1 MANTIIIGNIEAS
14 AVMIGNSAVS
24 AVYIGSSKIYP
35 SVPVDYSTQYL
46 TFKVIKGGN
55 ITIKASNANV
65 AKTIQ
70 YSTDNGSTWTS
81 LTTSTTAQ
89 ELGGALSV
97 GDKILVKG
105 TNTAYGTNSYYNSF
119 GGTAKVNVYGNIMS
133 LIYGDS
139 FEKNKTLTDSYTFK
153 RLFYSYAN
161 LLTADNLILPATT
174 LASNCYN
181 GMFYDCTSLTT
192 SPELPATTL
201 AGNCYAYMFSGTNV
215 LPDCSNIDFTSNSVV
230 SSGGLISLFAG
241 TKVTD
246 SDLDRLLPKNTNGKY
261 YLPATTLAVS
271 CYSYMFQNCRSLTTA
286 PELPATT
293 LTNYCYSYM
302 FQGCTSLTTAPELP
316 ATTLASNCYNYM
328 FQNCTALT
336 TAPSVLPAT
345 TLTNYC
351 YQNMFRGCT
360 SLETAPELPAT
371 KLATYCYN
379 SMFYGCTSLVTAP
392 TLPATTLATYCYRY
406 MFYSCS
412 SLNYIKCL
420 ATDISATNCTSS
432 WLKGVAA
439 SGTFVK
445 NASMTSWTRGVN
457 GIPTGWTVQNDGAT
471 TDNWVLVNNTFD
483 KPRKIKVDY
492 SLIEDDNSIIRND
505 YKLSFQAAPW
515 TIVYLNEETIYNFV
529 EQYGWDEELLMNNF
543 LNMVGVVDDYGE
555 LAAILED
562 GVEYTQIGYT
572 SITEMD
578 YIQAIGTQDNH
589 YLYAT
594 E

>member
-1 MANTIIIGNIEAS
+1 MIGNIEAS

-24 AVYIGSSKIYP
+24 VYIGSTKIYP

-89 ELGGALSV
+89 ELGGTLNV
-97 GDKILVKG
+97 GDKVLVKG
-105 TNTAYGTNSYYNSF
+105 TNTTYGTSSNYNTF
-119 GGTAKVNVYGNIMS
+119 GGTAKVKVYGNIMS
-133 LIYGDS
+133 LISGDS
-139 FEKNKTLTDSYTFK
+139 FENNKTLTDRYTFK
-153 RLFYSYAN
+153 RLFYGYTN
-161 LLTADNLILPATT
+161 LLSADNLILPATT
-174 LASNCYN
+174 LAGNCYN

-192 SPELPATTL
+192 APELPATTL

-261 YLPATTLAVS
+261 YLPATKLAVS

-286 PELPATT
+286 PELPATK
-293 LTNYCYSYM
+293 LANYCYSYM
-302 FQGCTSLTTAPELP
+302 FQNCTSLETAPTLSATTLASNCYNNMFANCTSLETAPKLPATTLTNYCYAYMFQGCTKLTSAPELP
-316 ATTLASNCYNYM
+316 ATTLASNCY
-328 FQNCTALT
+328 
-336 TAPSVLPAT
+336 
-345 TLTNYC
+345 
-351 YQNMFRGCT
+351 
-360 SLETAPELPAT
+360 
-371 KLATYCYN
+371 
-379 SMFYGCTSLVTAP
+379 
-392 TLPATTLATYCYRY
+392 RY
-406 MFYSCS
+406 IFNSCS

-420 ATDISATNCTSS
+420 ATNISATNCTSNWVS
-432 WLKGVAA
+432 EV
-439 SGTFVK
+439 SPRGTFVK
-445 NASMTSWTRGVN
+445 AASMTSWTTGTS
-457 GIPTGWTVQNDGAT
+457 GIPIGWTVQNDGAT
-471 TDNWVLVNNTFD
+471 TDNWALVNNTFD
-483 KPRKIKVDY
+483 NPRKIKVDY
-492 SLIEDDNSIIRND
+492 SLIEDDNTQIRTD
-505 YKLSFQAAPW
+505 YELEFTAKPW
-515 TIVYLNEETIYNFV
+515 TIVYLNEPTIDYFV
-529 EQYGWDEELLMNNF
+529 EQYNWDQEMVMNDF
-543 LNMVGVVDDYGE
+543 LNMVGVVDGGGE

-562 GVEYTQIGYT
+562 GVEYTQINLT

-578 YIQAIGTQDNH
+578 YIQAIGAENNP

>member
-1 MANTIIIGNIEAS
+1 MANTINIGNIEAS

-55 ITIKASNANV
+55 ITIKASKANV

-89 ELGGALSV
+89 ELGGTLNV
-97 GDKILVKG
+97 GDKVLVKG
-105 TNTAYGTNSYYNSF
+105 TNTTYGTNSYYNTF

-133 LIYGDS
+133 LIYGDN
-139 FEKNKTLTDSYTFK
+139 FVDKKTLADRYTFK
-153 RLFYSYAN
+153 RLFYSHAN
-161 LLTADNLILPATT
+161 LLSAENLILPATT

-181 GMFYDCTSLTT
+181 GMFYDCTSLVNA
-192 SPELPATTL
+192 PELPATTL

-271 CYSYMFQNCRSLTTA
+271 CYSYMFQNCRNLTTA

-302 FQGCTSLTTAPELP
+302 FQNCTSLTTAPELP
-316 ATTLASNCYNYM
+316 ATTLASNCYNSM
-328 FQNCTALT
+328 FT
-336 TAPSVLPAT
+336 
-345 TLTNYC
+345 
-351 YQNMFRGCT
+351 GCT
-360 SLETAPELPAT
+360 SLTSAPELPVTTLANYCYAHMFNGCTSLTTAPELPAT
-371 KLATYCYN
+371 KLASSCY
-379 SMFYGCTSLVTAP
+379 SYMFQGCTN
-392 TLPATTLATYCYRY
+392 
-406 MFYSCS
+406 
-412 SLNYIKCL
+412 LNYIKCL
-420 ATDISATNCTSS
+420 ATDISARNCTSS
-432 WLKGVAA
+432 WLTGVAS

-445 NASMTSWTRGVN
+445 AASMTSWTNSVN

-483 KPRKIKVDY
+483 YPRKIKVDY
-492 SLIEDDNSIIRND
+492 SLIEDDNTKIRSD
-505 YKLSFQAAPW
+505 YELSFQTAPW

-529 EQYGWDEELLMNNF
+529 EQYGWDEEMLMNNY
-543 LNMVGVVDDYGE
+543 LNMVGVVNDGGQ

-562 GVEYTQIGYT
+562 GVEYTQIGYK
-572 SITEMD
+572 SITEMN
-578 YIQAIGTQDNH
+578 YIQAIGAENNP

>member
-89 ELGGALSV
+89 ELGGTLSV
-97 GDKILVKG
+97 GDKVLVKG
-105 TNTAYGTNSYYNSF
+105 TNTTYGTNSYYNTF
-119 GGTAKVNVYGNIMS
+119 GGTAKVKVYGNIMS
-133 LIYGDS
+133 LISGDS
-139 FEKNKTLTDSYTFK
+139 FENNKTLTDSYTFK
-153 RLFYSYAN
+153 RLFYGYTN
-161 LLTADNLILPATT
+161 LLSADNLILPATT

-181 GMFYDCTSLTT
+181 GMFYECTNLVNA
-192 SPELPATTL
+192 PELPATKL

-293 LTNYCYSYM
+293 LANYCYAYM

-316 ATTLASNCYNYM
+316 ATKLATNCYINM
-328 FQNCTALT
+328 FQNCTSLT

-351 YQNMFRGCT
+351 YAYMFRGCT

-379 SMFYGCTSLVTAP
+379 SMFYGCTSLITAP
-392 TLPATTLATYCYRY
+392 ELPAKTLAGNCYRY

-432 WLKGVAA
+432 WLKGVAS

-445 NASMTSWTRGVN
+445 NASMTSWTTGVN

-471 TDNWVLVNNTFD
+471 TDNWVLVNNTFVN
-483 KPRKIKVDY
+483 PRKIKVDY
-492 SLIEDDNSIIRND
+492 SLIEDDNTKIRSD
-505 YKLSFQAAPW
+505 YELKFTAEPL
-515 TIVYLNEETIYNFV
+515 TIVYLNEETINYFS
-529 EQYGWDEELLMNNF
+529 EQYGWELENY
-543 LNMVGVVDDYGE
+543 LNMVAVVVGSGE

-562 GVEYTQIGYT
+562 GVEYTQINHT

-578 YIQAIGTQDNH
+578 YIQAIGAENNP

>member
-379 SMFYGCTSLVTAP
+379 SMFYGCTSRVTAP

-432 WLKGVAA
+432 WLNGVA
-439 SGTFVK
+439 SIGTFVK
-445 NASMTSWTRGVN
+445 AASMTSWTTGTS
-457 GIPTGWTVQNDGAT
+457 GIPSGWTVQDAT
-471 TDNWVLVNNTFD
+471 V
-483 KPRKIKVDY
+483 
-492 SLIEDDNSIIRND
+492 
-505 YKLSFQAAPW
+505 
-515 TIVYLNEETIYNFV
+515 
-529 EQYGWDEELLMNNF
+529 
-543 LNMVGVVDDYGE
+543 
-555 LAAILED
+555 
-562 GVEYTQIGYT
+562 
-572 SITEMD
+572 
-578 YIQAIGTQDNH
+578 
-589 YLYAT
+589 
-594 E
+594 